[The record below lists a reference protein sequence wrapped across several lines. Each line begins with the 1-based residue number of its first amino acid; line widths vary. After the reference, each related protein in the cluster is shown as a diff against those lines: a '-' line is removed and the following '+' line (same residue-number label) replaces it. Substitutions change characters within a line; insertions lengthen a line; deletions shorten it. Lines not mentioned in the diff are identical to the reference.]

1 VRRSGARIR
10 VDFLDVRAATSARP
24 KPRVGFVVAKYS
36 HTAVERNR
44 LKRRLRELVRTR
56 LMPVLR
62 VGAATGE
69 SEGEG
74 EGEGEREQKGRRRG
88 VASIDVVVRAL
99 PAAYGVSYAVLAE
112 QVDRVCADVRRR
124 AAASDR

>member
-1 VRRSGARIR
+1 
-10 VDFLDVRAATSARP
+10 
-24 KPRVGFVVAKYS
+24 VVAKYS

-62 VGAATGE
+62 AGAAA
-69 SEGEG
+69 
-74 EGEGEREQKGRRRG
+74 GERVAAGDEQGGRRRG

-99 PAAYGVSYAVLAE
+99 PAAYSVSYAVLAE

>member
-1 VRRSGARIR
+1 MRRSGARIR
-10 VDFLDVRAATSARP
+10 VDYLDVRAATSARP

-62 VGAATGE
+62 AGAATEKGE
-69 SEGEG
+69 EKG
-74 EGEGEREQKGRRRG
+74 GRRA

-99 PAAYGVSYAVLAE
+99 PAAYSVSYAVLAE
-112 QVDRVCADVRRR
+112 QVDRVCADVSRR

>member
-1 VRRSGARIR
+1 VRKSGARIR
-10 VDFLDVRAATSARP
+10 VDYLDVRAATSARP

-56 LMPVLR
+56 LLPALR
-62 VGAATGE
+62 AGTASGE
-69 SEGEG
+69 EKDG
-74 EGEGEREQKGRRRG
+74 REG

-99 PAAYGVSYAVLAE
+99 PAAYGVSFAVLAE

-124 AAASDR
+124 AATSNR

>member
-1 VRRSGARIR
+1 MRRSGARIR
-10 VDFLDVRAATSARP
+10 VDYLDVRAAASARRQ
-24 KPRVGFVVAKYS
+24 PRVGFVVAKYS

-62 VGAATGE
+62 ASAAA
-69 SEGEG
+69 EGEG
-74 EGEGEREQKGRRRG
+74 EGEGEGKGGRAT

-99 PAAYGVSYAVLAE
+99 PAAYRVSYAVLAE
-112 QVDRVCADVRRR
+112 QVDRMCADVRRR